1 VYIYTMILGKRAVVI
16 LPLAALFSLLVYFKS
31 ATTSLTIRSLRTSVP
46 QVVGLGDYFDHERQ
60 YGLEGSTHQPITQ
73 PIYPGNTSQPGGGA
87 ATGLPSTGGSITPVS
102 KPAREYTRNLVMA
115 RMKEEDVS
123 WIDENDLGP
132 GLSKI
137 VYVADDP
144 MAPHHPPKN
153 KGHEVMTYLTY
164 ILEFYENL
172 PDVSIFMHS
181 HRNAWH
187 NDDLLNMDA
196 VEMIKRLS
204 SERVL
209 RNGYMNMRCHWSPGC
224 PDWIHPAEVEPDN
237 NKLEQSMIAD
247 AWAELFPGKPI
258 PKVLAQPCC
267 SQFALS
273 RDRIQSIP
281 KETYEH
287 YRNWLL
293 RSPIRDTMSGRIFE
307 YIWQVVFADTSI
319 FCPSQ
324 STCYCDGFGVCFEDE
339 PSFEKWFELRFHRR
353 QAEDQLRE
361 WEEKAARIE
370 AYRVHDRGSGS
381 DSHDYW
387 SPDLEAASDIEI
399 PEPGKDEELRTTIRE
414 LNADLEYRR
423 LIALQR
429 GTDPRIRAASDGREW
444 REGDGF

>member
-1 VYIYTMILGKRAVVI
+1 MILGKRAVVF
-16 LPLAALFSLLVYFKS
+16 LPLVALFSLLVYFKS

-60 YGLEGSTHQPITQ
+60 YGLEGSIHQPITR
-73 PIYPGNTSQPGGGA
+73 PIYPNASESS
-87 ATGLPSTGGSITPVS
+87 ATAGLQNIGSITPVS
-102 KPAREYTRNLVMA
+102 RPAREYTRNLVMA
-115 RMKEEDVS
+115 RMKEENVS

-144 MAPHHPPKN
+144 KAPHHPPQN

-181 HRNAWH
+181 HRYTWH
-187 NDDLLNMDA
+187 NDDLLNFDA

-204 SERVL
+204 AERVL
-209 RNGYMNMRCHWSPGC
+209 RNGYMNMRCHWMPGC
-224 PDWIHPAEVEPDN
+224 PEWIHPAEVEPDKE
-237 NKLEQSMIAD
+237 KLEQSMIAE

-258 PKVLAQPCC
+258 PQVLAQPCC

-273 RDRIQSIP
+273 RDRIQAIP

-287 YRNWLL
+287 YRTWLL

-307 YIWQVVFADTSI
+307 YIWQVIFADTAI
-319 FCPSQ
+319 FCPNQ
-324 STCYCDGFGVCFEDE
+324 RICYCDGFGVCFEDE
-339 PSFEKWFELRFHRR
+339 PAFDKWFELRYHRR
-353 QAEDQLRE
+353 QAEAQLLE
-361 WEEKAARIE
+361 WEDKAARIE
-370 AYRVHDRGSGS
+370 AYRVHDDEGSS
-381 DSHDYW
+381 SSHDHW
-387 SPDLEAASDIEI
+387 SEALEAATDIEI
-399 PEPGKDEELRTTIRE
+399 PEPGKGEELRTTIRE
-414 LNADLEYRR
+414 LDADLEYRR
-423 LIALQR
+423 LLAIQR